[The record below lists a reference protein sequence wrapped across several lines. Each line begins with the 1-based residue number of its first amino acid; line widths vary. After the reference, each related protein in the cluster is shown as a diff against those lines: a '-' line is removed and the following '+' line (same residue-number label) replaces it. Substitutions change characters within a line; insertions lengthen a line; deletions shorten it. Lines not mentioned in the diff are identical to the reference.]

1 MHSQYNPVG
10 RYGKKRVAKAVLMSA
25 EPPIIAM
32 TATLHQL
39 VTRSRTNFQEH
50 RAYT

>member
-25 EPPIIAM
+25 EPPIIADDGN
-32 TATLHQL
+32 TSSIGHK
-39 VTRSRTNFQEH
+39 RRTNFQEH

>member
-25 EPPIIAM
+25 EPPIIADDGN
-32 TATLHQL
+32 TSSIGYKKSH
-39 VTRSRTNFQEH
+39 
-50 RAYT
+50 